1 MRRVERDRTY
11 CDYVGN
17 SILFTDSRFY
27 ETLEGDDV
35 FETFESLSQ
44 SPSVHKRLPTK
55 ASQLFTVTRCCSNE
69 QMSDPFI

>member
-1 MRRVERDRTY
+1 MWE
-11 CDYVGN
+11 
-17 SILFTDSRFY
+17 SLFTDSMSY

-55 ASQLFTVTRCCSNE
+55 ASHFVHLSSAGSR
-69 QMSDPFI
+69 